1 MRNIAAEASPY
12 TVGRDDVDGL
22 ELDYSLE
29 DDSRH
34 FAGVHS
40 DVGEHHIALRFSS
53 QVKDPVQGFTFGRS
67 VGLCDICLRNDPN
80 RRLSKIHFRIY
91 LNEWGV
97 LMLEDMSTNGTVV
110 DQILLKKKD
119 GPAGEVKRTLESGSK
134 IKILMHEP
142 GRDIVFLVRIPI
154 REGAHEDLYK
164 HNLQN
169 YQARRTNLAS
179 VDVNRTIVPGP
190 GGHVRFSS
198 PFLYCRCTDGHNQ
211 VDIFKPAAPRQ
222 NGAAALHA
230 QPQDGRG
237 AQRNRSRSDG
247 LPRPWTGSDK
257 YNRVREIGRGAF
269 ATVHKVTLKLTG
281 HPYAAKELDK
291 RKFMKNGVLDQ
302 KVENEMNIMQRI
314 KHVRHLLLL
323 DPMEYLLTY
332 PSETL
337 SSTLS
342 TWTGMTGCSSSSWS
356 LWTAGTSAG

>member
-1 MRNIAAEASPY
+1 MRGIASEASPY

-34 FAGVHS
+34 FAGVHG

-53 QVKDPVQGFTFGRS
+53 QVKDPVAGFTFGRS
-67 VGLCDICLRNDPN
+67 VGLCDICLHNDPN

-154 REGAHEDLYK
+154 REGAHEEMYK
-164 HNLQN
+164 RNLQN
-169 YQARRTNLAS
+169 YQARRTNLAA

-190 GGHVRFSS
+190 GGHVCLFPLVPSAHALGGLFCGTNKR
-198 PFLYCRCTDGHNQ
+198 GQ
-211 VDIFKPAAPRQ
+211 VDIFKPSAPRQ

-230 QPQDGRG
+230 QPQNGREG
-237 AQRNRSRSDG
+237 QGSRSRSDG

-269 ATVHKVTLKLTG
+269 ATVHKVTQKLSG

-314 KHVRHLLLL
+314 KHVRQPLFRG
-323 DPMEYLLTY
+323 P
-332 PSETL
+332 
-337 SSTLS
+337 
-342 TWTGMTGCSSSSWS
+342 C
-356 LWTAGTSAG
+356 